1 VYGAALVFLSL
12 SWPWLHEAGGLMS
25 FKAELEAAGG
35 ELNEWLRVA
44 TAATVMPPRRL
55 EGMDAFP
62 AADAE
67 ALVLLGSMLR
77 SDPARRPRLAA
88 LLAHPSLQSAGET
101 ASPTR
106 AYGDSNL
113 RPPLLAYE
121 CPLPRRISARPLS
134 LLLTLPLPLGAV
146 LVEGVAPT
154 ICAIFRLG
162 LRGAFLFVPGV
173 HLALDSDQPRQNS
186 ASLQD
191 FLAALEWRKA
201 TAGGWGAARKL
212 AWRTW

>member
-1 VYGAALVFLSL
+1 MLRVL
-12 SWPWLHEAGGLMS
+12 
-25 FKAELEAAGG
+25 AELREEALELRASGVAG
-35 ELNEWLRVA
+35 ELRDRNLTLRVRSQKL
-44 TAATVMPPRRL
+44 PL
-55 EGMDAFP
+55 
-62 AADAE
+62 
-67 ALVLLGSMLR
+67 LVLGQRDL
-77 SDPARRPRLAA
+77 
-88 LLAHPSLQSAGET
+88 
-101 ASPTR
+101 
-106 AYGDSNL
+106 
-113 RPPLLAYE
+113 PP
-121 CPLPRRISARPLS
+121 
-134 LLLTLPLPLGAV
+134 LTLPLPLGAV